1 MEHALCTSYESS
13 TSILQLKYF
22 WPDVIHNHIKPRV
35 RCKGVDEAPVHNV
48 IPAVQKEGSQHKEQ
62 KVFQLLTVD
71 LVELISPKPPILF
84 SSCGNLLAITGV
96 QGQQKDMTA
105 PVQQNSLAANEA
117 MKNSWSEFTTACPTS
132 ISNDSFVPGSYSR
145 NSINQAI
152 DLSSIKDV
160 TVFASLMATDNCKP
174 MHKLGGLV

>member
-1 MEHALCTSYESS
+1 GSDAETWQAVSGIRDYPSVADNLVSCSWQDNT
-13 TSILQLKYF
+13 LQYTGYF

-35 RCKGVDEAPVHNV
+35 RCKGVDE
-48 IPAVQKEGSQHKEQ
+48 
-62 KVFQLLTVD
+62 VD

-117 MKNSWSEFTTACPTS
+117 MKNSW
-132 ISNDSFVPGSYSR
+132 ILMDSR
-145 NSINQAI
+145 DKELLINKVYYT
-152 DLSSIKDV
+152 LSSDRL
-160 TVFASLMATDNCKP
+160 SLPGHSSFYYCFY
-174 MHKLGGLV
+174 